1 MGSEYT
7 QVKSMPEHAAATPWL
22 QWALPLLWK
31 SRQLVIRTIGAGIL
45 LSVAL
50 AFVLPK
56 KYQSTVRL
64 MPPDPRAQASNALL
78 ASAMIGTT
86 AANVSGLNSLVNMRS
101 PNAVFLAILESR
113 TAQDDIINRL
123 DLRKEYDK
131 KLYVDTRRILASCT
145 TIDEDRK
152 SGVLTLKVT
161 DSDPGRARDLATA
174 YVDELNKLVAAM
186 DTSTAHRERVFLEE
200 RLKVIKDDLD
210 ATTLQLSQFSSRN
223 ATMDVQ
229 NQSKVMLDATTKLQ
243 GELIAAQAELH
254 GMQTIYTADNT
265 RVRQAQARVNTLQSE
280 LRKLTGSQGADSG
293 DLEAGQLYP
302 SLKELPLLG
311 VRYTDLYRRAAI
323 QQTIY
328 EILTKQ
334 YEVAKVEEAKEI
346 PMVKVLDLPDYPE
359 RKSFPKRWLVVMIG
373 TLLSIIGVVAWIL
386 VHELWR
392 EAGDTHP
399 VKAAILQV
407 LASLRT
413 SPHNAGTE
421 A

>member
-7 QVKSMPEHAAATPWL
+7 QVKSMTEHAAATPWFH
-22 QWALPLLWK
+22 WALPQLWK
-31 SRQLVIRTIGAGIL
+31 SRRLVIRTIGAGIL

-56 KYQSTVRL
+56 QYQSTVRL
-64 MPPDPRAQASNALL
+64 MPPDPKAQAGNALL
-78 ASAMIGTT
+78 ASALSGTT
-86 AANVSGLNSLVNMRS
+86 AASVSGLNSMLSARS
-101 PNAVFLAILESR
+101 PNAVFLAILKSR
-113 TAQDDIINRL
+113 TAQDDVINRL
-123 DLRKEYDK
+123 DLRKEYRK
-131 KLYVDTRRILASCT
+131 KLYIDTRRILAGRT

-152 SGVLTLKVT
+152 SGVLTLTVT

-174 YVDELNKLVAAM
+174 YVDELNQLVAAM

-200 RLKVIKDDLD
+200 RLKVIKVDLD

-229 NQSKVMLDATTKLQ
+229 NQAKVMLDATTKLQ
-243 GELIAAQAELH
+243 GELIAAQAELN

-265 RVRQAQARVNTLQSE
+265 RVRQAQARVNTLQNE
-280 LRKLTGSQGADSG
+280 LRKLTGSHGAASG

-311 VRYTDLYRRAAI
+311 VRYSELYRRAAI

-328 EILTKQ
+328 EVLTKQ

-359 RKSFPKRWLVVMIG
+359 RRSFPKRWLVVMIG
-373 TLLSIIGVVAWIL
+373 TLLSMIGVVAWIL
-386 VHELWR
+386 VRELWR

-399 VKAAILQV
+399 AKAAILHV

-413 SPHNAGTE
+413 PPRSAGTE

>member
-1 MGSEYT
+1 M
-7 QVKSMPEHAAATPWL
+7 
-22 QWALPLLWK
+22 PLLWK
-31 SRQLVIRTIGAGIL
+31 NRRLVIRTIGAGIL

-50 AFVLPK
+50 AFVIPK
-56 KYQSTVRL
+56 RYQSTVRL

-78 ASAMIGTT
+78 ASAVSGTT
-86 AANVSGLNSLVNMRS
+86 AANVTGLNSLVNLRS

-123 DLRKEYDK
+123 DLRKEYGK

-229 NQSKVMLDATTKLQ
+229 NQTKVMLDASTKLQ
-243 GELIAAQAELH
+243 GELIAAQAELN
-254 GMQTIYTADNT
+254 GLQTIYTADNT
-265 RVRQAQARVNTLQSE
+265 RVRQAQARVNTLQNE
-280 LRKLTGSQGADSG
+280 LHKLTGSQGTDSG

-359 RKSFPKRWLVVMIG
+359 RRSFPKRWLVVMIG
-373 TLLSIIGVVAWIL
+373 TLLSMIGVVAWIL
-386 VHELWR
+386 GRELWR
-392 EAGDTHP
+392 ETDDTYP
-399 VKAAILQV
+399 AKAAILQV

-413 SPHNAGTE
+413 PAHSAGTE